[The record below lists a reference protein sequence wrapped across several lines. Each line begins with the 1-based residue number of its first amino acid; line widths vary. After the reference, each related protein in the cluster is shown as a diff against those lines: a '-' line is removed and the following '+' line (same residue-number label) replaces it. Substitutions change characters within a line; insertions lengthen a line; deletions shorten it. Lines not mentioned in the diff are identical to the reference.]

1 VELCLA
7 NLIYILSAFV
17 ASAALA
23 KGADYRAIGI
33 STMLIGIVTFWRF
46 YR

>member
-1 VELCLA
+1 MA
-7 NLIYILSAFV
+7 NLIYVFSAFI

-33 STMLIGIVTFWRF
+33 STIIIGIVTFWRF